1 VHEVHVPLQGSSVEE
16 SNVLFVHAALL
27 PCIRHQKLSLSE
39 MDVVVDPPHM
49 AVAVGGLARLLAVE
63 FALTLDDAVHLI
75 SIEARGLEL
84 T

>member
-1 VHEVHVPLQGSSVEE
+1 
-16 SNVLFVHAALL
+16 
-27 PCIRHQKLSLSE
+27 